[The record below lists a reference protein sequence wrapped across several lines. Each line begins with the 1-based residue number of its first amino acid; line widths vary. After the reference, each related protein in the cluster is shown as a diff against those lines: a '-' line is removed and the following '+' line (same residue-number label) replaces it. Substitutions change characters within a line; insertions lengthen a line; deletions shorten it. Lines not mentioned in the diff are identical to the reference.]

1 MDDDSVLPW
10 YPATPIDGRLG
21 LVFEGQV
28 VGFEPSFRITLKF
41 SQLLRNLG
49 TAALDFHILALQ
61 SFEVPVRRR
70 TMGSSMQIPN
80 DFAAIY
86 GFRN

>member
-1 MDDDSVLPW
+1 MDDASVLPW
-10 YPATPIDGRLG
+10 YPSTPIDGRLG

-28 VGFEPSFRITLKF
+28 VGFEPCLRIALQF
-41 SQLLRNLG
+41 SRFLSGLG
-49 TAALDFHILALQ
+49 TAALDLHILALQ
-61 SFEVPVRRR
+61 SFEVPVRRH

-86 GFRN
+86 